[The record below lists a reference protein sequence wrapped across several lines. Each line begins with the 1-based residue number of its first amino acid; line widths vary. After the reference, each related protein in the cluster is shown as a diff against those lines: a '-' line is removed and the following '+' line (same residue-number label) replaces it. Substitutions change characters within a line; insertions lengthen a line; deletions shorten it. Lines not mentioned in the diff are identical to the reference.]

1 MVGKLQ
7 ELREAQRGAT
17 VLWAPVALTFGIWA
31 YFMLPREPGLALTGF
46 FMLLA
51 IILFWKAQ
59 ARTGMI
65 LLAVL
70 LGGFALAKF
79 RTETVGTPLLKAATG
94 EILVSGIVRD
104 SERAS
109 ERRRTVTLQPLE
121 IEGMATAQLPRRLRL
136 SNFSK
141 NGEPPI
147 GGKIAFKA
155 RLAPLPSPAMP
166 GGFDYGRQLYFS
178 GVGGTG
184 RITSKIDLRG
194 STGSPAIWLSGL
206 LIDLRQDIGNRI
218 RQNLPEPTAS
228 FAEAMITGERG
239 SIPKDVNRSLQIS
252 GLAHILSISGLHMS
266 LAAGGVFWIVR
277 AFLALFPQVA
287 QNWPIKKWAAGV
299 ALLFGF
305 AYMLLAG
312 SGAAT
317 QRSYIMLAV
326 VFLAVIVD
334 RPAISLRNLALAA
347 LLILILQ
354 PESAIQASFQMS
366 FMAVMGLAAFFE
378 YWNRP
383 VPDPDFRIESRTL
396 YYLRKFFNIALASV
410 LTTLIAGSFS
420 SIPAAYHFGR
430 LAPYGVLA
438 NGLAIPVISLA
449 VMPFAVLSVA
459 LMPLGLEAWP
469 LVVLGKGLEG
479 VMAISDGV
487 AGLPGAQRVV
497 PQLPMA
503 SAILL
508 AFGAAVLC
516 LARGQVK
523 YVGCLLLI
531 SGFVWAPFNA
541 FPDVLVERT
550 ADNAAY
556 RNGGGELVFANP
568 RRGRFAGEKW
578 LQANG
583 EEVAFKEAAARP
595 GWNCAERSCRGEVEG
610 RKIGYFMEGEGAP
623 PSCAG
628 LDIVIA
634 AYPLRGAC
642 RSVKTRID
650 RFDVWR
656 LGAHAIALHGNAIA
670 VTTARGLRGDRPWVV
685 VPEPRRKIGLFRWRG
700 ASTHSI
706 PARSGPIPAP

>member
-1 MVGKLQ
+1 
-7 ELREAQRGAT
+7 
-17 VLWAPVALTFGIWA
+17 
-31 YFMLPREPGLALTGF
+31 
-46 FMLLA
+46 MLLA
-51 IILFWKAQ
+51 IILFWKAH

-70 LGGFALAKF
+70 LSGFALAKF

-104 SERAS
+104 IERAS

-136 SNFSK
+136 SNSIK

-155 RLAPLPSPAMP
+155 RLAPIPSPTMP

-184 RITSKIDLRG
+184 RITSKIDRLG

-206 LIDLRQDIGNRI
+206 LNDLRQDIGNRI
-218 RQNLPEPTAS
+218 RQNLREPTAS

-266 LAAGGVFWIVR
+266 LAAGGVFWIIR
-277 AFLALFPQVA
+277 AFLALFPQIA
-287 QNWPIKKWAAGV
+287 QHWPIKKWAAGA

-383 VPDPDFRIESRTL
+383 VPEPDFRIESRKL

-469 LVVLGKGLEG
+469 LAALGKGLEA

-508 AFGAAVLC
+508 AFGASVLC

-531 SGFVWAPFNA
+531 FGFVWAPFNG
-541 FPDVLVERT
+541 FPDILVERT
-550 ADNAAY
+550 AANAAY
-556 RNGGGELVFANP
+556 RNGSGELVFANP

-583 EEVAFKEAAARP
+583 EEVAFKDAAARP
-595 GWNCAERSCRGEVEG
+595 GWTCEGRSCRSEVEG

-628 LDIVIA
+628 LDIIIA

-656 LGAHAIALHGNAIA
+656 MGAHAIVLNDNAIA
-670 VTTARGLRGDRPWVV
+670 VTTARGLRGSRPWVV
-685 VPEPRRKIGLFRWRG
+685 VPEPRRKIGLF
-700 ASTHSI
+700 H
-706 PARSGPIPAP
+706 